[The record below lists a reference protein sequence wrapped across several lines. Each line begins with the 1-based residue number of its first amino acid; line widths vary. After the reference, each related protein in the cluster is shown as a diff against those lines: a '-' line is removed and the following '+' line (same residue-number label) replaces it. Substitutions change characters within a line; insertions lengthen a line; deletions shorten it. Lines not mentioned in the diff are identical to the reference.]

1 LDNKEKEGE
10 REMNV
15 QNMITQNQYNIDK
28 SRKEFDKLKEEFN
41 ELLWMKLNRAVI
53 KRKKEKRK
61 KYLKNTLGV
70 LSMIGLTIILVV
82 GIWFII

>member
-1 LDNKEKEGE
+1 
-10 REMNV
+10 MNV